1 MYPIKALK
9 GELIAEF
16 IGSFILIFFGVGCV
30 AALVLNEAQ
39 YTIWGLAIIWGIAV
53 SLALYLTAAISGAH
67 INPAVT
73 LLLAIYHKFSWA
85 KVIPYMF
92 AQIAGTFTGAALVY
106 GLYHNGFLHYDDK
119 RNHSWECRKSTFGKY
134 LFTFPAPYLNHFQ
147 AALVLWYVN
156 WGH

>member
-1 MYPIKALK
+1 MCPIKALK

-16 IGSFILIFFGVGCV
+16 IGCFILIFFGAGCV

-73 LLLAIYHKFSWA
+73 LSLAIIYHKFSLA

-92 AQIAGTFTGAALVY
+92 AQIAGTFK
-106 GLYHNGFLHYDDK
+106 GL
-119 RNHSWECRKSTFGKY
+119 
-134 LFTFPAPYLNHFQ
+134 P
-147 AALVLWYVN
+147 
-156 WGH
+156 